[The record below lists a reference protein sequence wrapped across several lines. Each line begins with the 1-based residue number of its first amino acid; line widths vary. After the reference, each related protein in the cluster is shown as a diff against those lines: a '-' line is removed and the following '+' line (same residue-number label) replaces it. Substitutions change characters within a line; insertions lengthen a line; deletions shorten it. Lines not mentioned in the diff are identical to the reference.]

1 MNSFHMTRMSF
12 RPLTLTA
19 VAALALSTPPLVAA
33 APPALAEEH
42 ASEASCDADSLHA
55 FTRGHQDLALVGD
68 SGDLSFI
75 ARDDESGK
83 DYASG
88 EFYVEVGSNAAFD
101 ESAGSDI
108 PSSGWQIPQT
118 QDPNI
123 PWVGFNTSYL
133 DESTA
138 ADATLSLTLHSGPEG
153 GRMVG
158 FQNTLGA
165 APTVLFDSDNPDIT
179 WDYPDHFHSHT
190 GIIFTEPGAYAAT
203 FTFTLND
210 GSEHSIDVP
219 FLVGDADA
227 SDICE
232 LEWDSS
238 EGDNAGSGSPKNRPQ
253 QLAKDIN
260 DTTKSIAQ
268 LDKTM
273 DKTLKEADTLL
284 NGGKPSETS
293 RAQDS
298 RHSTRPSARSKAQP
312 GTSPTSKE
320 PSTERPADGQRS
332 VSQSQNSTQNGVA
345 HTAQGQRDSAHRGA
359 SQSTA
364 SSGEK
369 GSTRNTAANR
379 ERGAKQEAQQ
389 QHSASDSNEDYAD
402 AENIQAMSYGAPMVG
417 FWAGFLAGMGSLA
430 LLLGIG
436 LFVAVQFFRPRN
448 RD

>member
-219 FLVGDADA
+219 FLVGGTDA

-238 EGDNAGSGSPKNRPQ
+238 EGDDAGSGSPKNRPQ

-260 DTTKSIAQ
+260 DTSKSVAQ

-284 NGGKPSETS
+284 NGGKPSESS

-320 PSTERPADGQRS
+320 PSTERPTDGQRS
-332 VSQSQNSTQNGVA
+332 VSQSQNSAQNGVA

-359 SQSTA
+359 SPSTA

>member
-138 ADATLSLTLHSGPEG
+138 ADATLSLTLHAAPDG

-158 FQNTLGA
+158 FQNSVGA
-165 APTVLFDSDNPDIT
+165 EPTVLFDSDNPDIT

-227 SDICE
+227 SDLCG
-232 LEWDSS
+232 LEWGSS
-238 EGDNAGSGSPKNRPQ
+238 EGDDAGSGSPKNRPQ

-260 DTTKSIAQ
+260 DTTKSVAQ

-284 NGGKPSETS
+284 NGGKPSETN

-312 GTSPTSKE
+312 GTSSTSKE
-320 PSTERPADGQRS
+320 PSTERPADDQRS
-332 VSQSQNSTQNGVA
+332 VSQTQNSAQNGVA

-359 SQSTA
+359 SPSTA
-364 SSGEK
+364 SPGEK

-389 QHSASDSNEDYAD
+389 QHTAAEHSEDYAD

>member
-1 MNSFHMTRMSF
+1 MNSFHMTRMNF

-219 FLVGDADA
+219 FLVGGTDA
-227 SDICE
+227 SDICG

-238 EGDNAGSGSPKNRPQ
+238 AGDDAGSGNPKNRPQ

-260 DTTKSIAQ
+260 DTSKSIAQ

-273 DKTLKEADTLL
+273 DKTLKEADTFL

-293 RAQDS
+293 RARDS
-298 RHSTRPSARSKAQP
+298 RPSTRPSARSKEQQGA
-312 GTSPTSKE
+312 SPTSKE
-320 PSTERPADGQRS
+320 PNSEHSADGQRS
-332 VSQSQNSTQNGVA
+332 VSQSQNSAQNGVA

-369 GSTRNTAANR
+369 GSTRTTAANR
-379 ERGAKQEAQQ
+379 ERSAKQGAQH
-389 QHSASDSNEDYAD
+389 QHSASDPSGDYAD

-436 LFVAVQFFRPRN
+436 LFVAVQFFRPRSRN
-448 RD
+448 